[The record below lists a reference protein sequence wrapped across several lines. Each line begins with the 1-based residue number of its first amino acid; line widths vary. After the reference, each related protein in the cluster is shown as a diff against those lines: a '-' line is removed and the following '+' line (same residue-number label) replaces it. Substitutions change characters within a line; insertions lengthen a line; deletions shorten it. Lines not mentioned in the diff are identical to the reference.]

1 VTDEADLLRAVF
13 ATPDDDLPRL
23 VYADWLE
30 EHGGTV
36 PCPKCKG
43 TRIERRGESVGREFS
58 GFSMEYRSYD
68 CPCGTGTVPDGRRER
83 AEFIRCQVE
92 RAGQRPG
99 EYCVI
104 DGDDGDP
111 TYDCDCRRCHL
122 IRRER
127 ELLNDWW
134 TKWMPEPVK
143 AFCCTNVSEYIRD
156 GLPTFTFRRGF
167 VCKVECTI
175 GEFLGETC
183 GRCNGGL
190 WIGEFDTSDRRCP
203 AKCNKGRVGGCA
215 AEFSAAQP
223 VTTVTAT
230 DKEPYESGIS
240 LSWLWFEDDN
250 GRAANETHYLP
261 RVIFD
266 LLYGYPIPA
275 ENFPRSH
282 KEYPTRDAAVDAL
295 SAALVQRGRQ
305 LAGLTALPSLS

>member
-1 VTDEADLLRAVF
+1 MNNDEADLLRAVF

-23 VYADWLE
+23 VYADWLTE
-30 EHGGTV
+30 N
-36 PCPKCKG
+36 
-43 TRIERRGESVGREFS
+43 GEP
-58 GFSMEYRSYD
+58 EYGD
-68 CPCGTGTVPDGRRER
+68 
-83 AEFIRCQVE
+83 FIRVQVE
-92 RAGQRPG
+92 LARWR
-99 EYCVI
+99 EYVAPPEILEIANSGRMYSQSAI
-104 DGDDGDP
+104 DLITEKAREHND
-111 TYDCDCRRCHL
+111 RRDAL
-122 IRRER
+122 RKRER
-127 ELLNDWW
+127 ELQRLTPQWVGVKLSD
-134 TKWMPEPVK
+134 PHYEP
-143 AFCCTNVSEYIRD
+143 CLDEYGGEVIYGPLRM
-156 GLPTFTFRRGF
+156 GFRRGF
-167 VCKVECTI
+167 VESVTCALAAL
-175 GEFLGETC
+175 LGETC
-183 GRCNGGL
+183 RRCNGGL

-215 AEFSAAQP
+215 AELFASQP

-266 LLYGYPIPA
+266 LLYGYPIPT